1 MAEATKALE
10 RRMLCGVG
18 LEAYLRF
25 LVVFEAV
32 LPVDFD
38 LGVDFEDFE
47 PDFAEVPAFFDD
59 CVVVADL
66 FFEVWFPTVWALE
79 V

>member
-1 MAEATKALE
+1 
-10 RRMLCGVG
+10 MLCAVG
-18 LEAYLRF
+18 FEAYLRF
-25 LVVFEAV
+25 LVVFEAA

-38 LGVDFEDFE
+38 FEVDFEDFE
-47 PDFAEVPAFFDD
+47 PDLAEVPTFFED

-66 FFEVWFPTVWALE
+66 FLVVWFPAVWALE